1 MIDDLPAESLLIR
14 LATGADIATIE
25 ELDSFSTSP
34 TRNLRQEIQEYFGSV
49 DPSTHGRTLI
59 FLTEIAGKAAAK
71 AELMVPPTEHTNAI
85 GYVKRVVVHP
95 DYRRH
100 GLARSLME
108 HIITYARTE
117 LGLNALDLH
126 VWEGNAPAVK
136 LYETLGFELQHREL
150 YLRLRL

>member
-14 LATGADIATIE
+14 LATEADIATIE

-34 TRNLRQEIQEYFGSV
+34 TRNLRREIQEYFGSV

-59 FLTEIAGKAAAK
+59 FLTEIACRAAAK
-71 AELMVPPTEHTNAI
+71 AELMVPPTEYTNAI
-85 GYVKRVVVHP
+85 GYVKRVIVHP
-95 DYRRH
+95 DYRRL

-108 HIITYARTE
+108 HIIMYARME

-126 VWEGNAPAVK
+126 VWEGNVPAIK
-136 LYETLGFELQHREL
+136 LYEMLGFELQHREH